1 MKNKFYYITFLLLA
15 SISLYGC
22 KTETQ
27 PQDIPVNTAVEES
40 IEREKISLKNEFVL
54 NKATLKEIAD
64 WSGFFEIDK
73 NITNLKTGDQSIFNG
88 PIEDLAAVLK
98 DLNSKLPEQIN
109 SNSIIARIAVLAT
122 SSYQL
127 NELYLKNTTN
137 TEVIKRTKLKVLEAF
152 SNLKFQINKTH
163 EKQAQLIEK
172 PE

>member
-1 MKNKFYYITFLLLA
+1 MKIWQRF
-15 SISLYGC
+15 
-22 KTETQ
+22 
-27 PQDIPVNTAVEES
+27 
-40 IEREKISLKNEFVL
+40 
-54 NKATLKEIAD
+54 
-64 WSGFFEIDK
+64 
-73 NITNLKTGDQSIFNG
+73 
-88 PIEDLAAVLK
+88 LK

-152 SNLKFQINKTH
+152 SNLKFQINKTL